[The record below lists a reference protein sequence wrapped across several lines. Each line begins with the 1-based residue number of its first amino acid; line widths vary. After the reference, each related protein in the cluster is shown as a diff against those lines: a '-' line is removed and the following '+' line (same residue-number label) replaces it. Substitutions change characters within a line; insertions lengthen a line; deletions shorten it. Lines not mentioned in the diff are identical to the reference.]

1 MPDNACI
8 FGNQR
13 KAADA
18 DLSASLQAADE
29 ARRLANARLQQAN
42 EKIGLLERKIAEL
55 QADLLI
61 EKKKIEKARLR
72 QKNSVERAN
81 RFKAQLL
88 KLSSQEKL

>member
-1 MPDNACI
+1 M

>member
-1 MPDNACI
+1 M

-88 KLSSQEKL
+88 KLSSQDKL

>member
-1 MPDNACI
+1 M

-72 QKNSVERAN
+72 QKNSVELAN

>member
-1 MPDNACI
+1 M

-42 EKIGLLERKIAEL
+42 EKIGLLEWVFRSNVTG
-55 QADLLI
+55 DSG
-61 EKKKIEKARLR
+61 RT
-72 QKNSVERAN
+72 
-81 RFKAQLL
+81 
-88 KLSSQEKL
+88 